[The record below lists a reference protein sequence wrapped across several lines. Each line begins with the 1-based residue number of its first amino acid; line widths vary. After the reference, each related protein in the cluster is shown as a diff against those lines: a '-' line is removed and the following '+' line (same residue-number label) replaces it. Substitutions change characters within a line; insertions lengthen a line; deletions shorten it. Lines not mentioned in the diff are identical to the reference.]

1 MDDASESAPAEHLDF
16 SVTLSAEP
24 AFAETAGALAARA
37 GDFSGCTA
45 DDARRLGD
53 AVRQVFARLA
63 ATATVAE
70 HLELVIHGGP
80 RIVRIDLCCSGPGAG
95 PGLEARVSGLP
106 DVEPIH
112 ALVDRVEFGDSGGS
126 AFCRLTQQVRP
137 AR

>member
-1 MDDASESAPAEHLDF
+1 MNDASESARTEDLNF

-24 AFAETAGALAARA
+24 AFADTAGALAARA
-37 GDFSGCTA
+37 GDFSGCTP

-53 AVRQVFARLA
+53 AVREVFARLA
-63 ATATVAE
+63 ATTTVSE
-70 HLELVIHGGP
+70 HLELVIHGSA
-80 RIVRIDLCCSGPGAG
+80 RLVRIDLCSGDTGAG
-95 PGLEARVSGLP
+95 FEARVTSKD

-112 ALVDRVEFGDSGGS
+112 ALVDRVEFGGGSGS